1 MAWQWTS
8 PVMAEVKVHSSDD
21 GDEVREGTVDGEVQ
35 ELQCDGNLGHWEQSL
50 PRVQGGAY
58 CTLSTF

>member
-8 PVMAEVKVHSSDD
+8 PVMAEVKAHGSDD
-21 GDEVREGTVDGEVQ
+21 GDEAREGTVHGEVQ

-50 PRVQGGAY
+50 PRVQ
-58 CTLSTF
+58 